1 MGSVA
6 VRGHQRIVGAIYGR
20 SAPVA
25 SGVVA
30 EVFQAPKGTRDILPP
45 ESDRW
50 QALVAVFAEV
60 FGRAGYGLVQNP
72 MFEEIGVFQRLG
84 EGTEV
89 VRKEMYD
96 FFDKGDRHM
105 ALRPEGT
112 ASVVRAF
119 NQHRPTVPWKVWYL
133 TPCFRYE
140 EPQAGRF
147 RQHHQVG
154 AEAIG
159 SADPDLDV
167 EVIALQ
173 HDFYRSL
180 GLSRLSLRLNSMG
193 SPGDRQA
200 YAGQLAAWLGQ
211 RLGELDGADQAN
223 AVDHPLR
230 VLDSKRERTM
240 AAVADAPL
248 ITDSLSEDA
257 AAHFERV
264 QAGLGA
270 LGVAYEIDP
279 RLVRGLDYY
288 THTTWEFAAGALT
301 SAQNAVGGGGRYD
314 GLAESLGGK
323 PAPGVGFGAG
333 IERILLAADAEGAL
347 AEAKPTVDVFV
358 VDVTGGDAGRDLTF
372 ELRRSGI
379 SADRAFDARS
389 MKAQMK
395 VADRSGARLALLV
408 GEDELASGTV
418 TLRDLRSAGGQVALA
433 RADVVDEVAARLSE
447 G

>member
-1 MGSVA
+1 M
-6 VRGHQRIVGAIYGR
+6 
-20 SAPVA
+20 
-25 SGVVA
+25 
-30 EVFQAPKGTRDILPP
+30 FQAPKGTRDILPP
-45 ESDRW
+45 ESGRW

-60 FGRAGYGLVQNP
+60 FGRAAYGLVQNP
-72 MFEEIGVFQRLG
+72 MFEDVGVFQRLG

-96 FFDKGDRHM
+96 FFDKGDRHL

-119 NQHRPTVPWKVWYL
+119 NQHRPTAPWKVWYL

-173 HDFYRSL
+173 HDFYRAL

-200 YAGQLAAWLGQ
+200 YAGQLAAWLGR
-211 RLGELDGADQAN
+211 RLGDLDEADRAN
-223 AVDHPLR
+223 AAAHPLR
-230 VLDSKRERTM
+230 VLDSKRERTV

-248 ITDSLSEDA
+248 ITDALSDES

-264 QAGLGA
+264 RAGLDA
-270 LGVAYEIDP
+270 LGVGYEIDP

-288 THTTWEFAAGALT
+288 THSTWEFASGALT
-301 SAQNAVGGGGRYD
+301 SAQNAAGGGGRYD

-333 IERILLAADAEGAL
+333 IERILLAAEAEGAL
-347 AEAKPTVDVFV
+347 AEAEAAVDVFV
-358 VDVTGGDAGRDLTF
+358 VDVTGGEAGRDLTF
-372 ELRRSGI
+372 ELRRHGI

-395 VADRSGARLALLV
+395 VADRSGARFALLV
-408 GEDELASGTV
+408 GPDELAAGAV
-418 TLRDLRSAGGQVALA
+418 TLRDLRSDAGQIALA
-433 RADVVDEVAARLSE
+433 RTEVAIEAASRLA
-447 G
+447 GA

>member
-1 MGSVA
+1 MGN
-6 VRGHQRIVGAIYGR
+6 RR

-30 EVFQAPKGTRDILPP
+30 EMFQAPRGTRDILPP

-50 QALVAVFAEV
+50 QALVAVFADIV
-60 FGRAGYGLVQNP
+60 GRAGYGLVQSP
-72 MFEEIGVFQRLG
+72 MFEDIRIFQRLG

-89 VRKEMYD
+89 FSKEMYD

-140 EPQAGRF
+140 KPQAGRF

-154 AEAIG
+154 VETIG

-173 HDFYRSL
+173 HDFYRAL
-180 GLSRLSLRLNSMG
+180 GLSQISLRLNSMG
-193 SPGDRQA
+193 SASDRRA
-200 YAGQLAAWLGQ
+200 YAERLAAWLGQ
-211 RLGELDGADQAN
+211 RRGDLDEDDRTN
-223 AVDHPLR
+223 AVDNPLR
-230 VLDSKRERTM
+230 VLDSKRERTK

-248 ITDSLSEDA
+248 IFDYLSDDA
-257 AAHFERV
+257 AAHFQRV
-264 QAGLGA
+264 QAGLDA
-270 LGVAYEIDP
+270 LGIASEIDP
-279 RLVRGLDYY
+279 FLVRGMDYY
-288 THTTWEFAAGALT
+288 THSTWEFTSSALT

-314 GLAESLGGK
+314 GLAEALGGK

-333 IERILLAADAEGAL
+333 IERILLAADAEETLLETAG
-347 AEAKPTVDVFV
+347 TVDVFV

-372 ELRRSGI
+372 ELRRKGI
-379 SADRAFDARS
+379 SADRAFDSRS

-395 VADRSGARLALLV
+395 VADRSGAWLAILV
-408 GEDELASGTV
+408 GEDEMAAGIL
-418 TLRDLRSAGGQVALA
+418 TLRHLRSNDGQTEVP
-433 RADVVDEVAARLSE
+433 RANVMTEVNRILHEYKSAQ
-447 G
+447 

>member
-1 MGSVA
+1 MA
-6 VRGHQRIVGAIYGR
+6 DF
-20 SAPVA
+20 
-25 SGVVA
+25 
-30 EVFQAPKGTRDILPP
+30 FQAPKGTRDILPP

-50 QALVAVFAEV
+50 QALVATFAEV

-72 MFEEIGVFQRLG
+72 MFEDIGVFQRLG

-173 HDFYRSL
+173 HDFYRAL
-180 GLSRLSLRLNSMG
+180 GLDRLKLRLNSMG

-200 YAGQLAAWLGQ
+200 YAEQLAAWLGR
-211 RLGELDGADQAN
+211 RLEELDEADRAN
-223 AVDHPLR
+223 AADHPLR
-230 VLDSKRERTM
+230 VLDSKRERT
-240 AAVADAPL
+240 AAVVADAPL
-248 ITDSLSEDA
+248 ITDRLSDEA
-257 AAHFERV
+257 AAHFDRV
-264 QAGLGA
+264 QAGLDA
-270 LGVAYEIDP
+270 LGIDYGIDP

-288 THTTWEFAAGALT
+288 THSTWEFVAGALT

-314 GLAESLGGK
+314 GLAEALGGK
-323 PAPGVGFGAG
+323 SAPGVGFGAG
-333 IERILLAADAEGAL
+333 IERILLAADAEDAFSD
-347 AEAKPTVDVFV
+347 AAAAVDVFV
-358 VDVTGGDAGRDLTF
+358 VDVTGGGAGRDLTF
-372 ELRRSGI
+372 ELRRNGI

-408 GEDELASGTV
+408 GEDELAAGTV
-418 TLRDLRSAGGQVALA
+418 TMRDLRSSGGQITLA
-433 RADVVDEVAARLSE
+433 RGDVVREVAALLAK

>member
-1 MGSVA
+1 M
-6 VRGHQRIVGAIYGR
+6 
-20 SAPVA
+20 P
-25 SGVVA
+25 
-30 EVFQAPKGTRDILPP
+30 EMFQAPKGTRDIIPP

-50 QALVAVFAEV
+50 QALVALFADV

-72 MFEEIGVFQRLG
+72 MFEDIGVFQRLG

-173 HDFYRSL
+173 HDFYRAL
-180 GLSRLSLRLNSMG
+180 GLSQLSLRLNSMG

-200 YAGQLAAWLGQ
+200 YAGELAAWLGQ
-211 RLGELDGADQAN
+211 RLGDLDEADRTN
-223 AVDHPLR
+223 ATDHPLR

-240 AAVADAPL
+240 AAVADAPF
-248 ITDSLSEDA
+248 IIDCLSDEA
-257 AAHFERV
+257 GTHFERV
-264 QAGLGA
+264 QAGLNA
-270 LGVAYEIDP
+270 LGVEYEIDP
-279 RLVRGLDYY
+279 YLVRGLDYY
-288 THTTWEFAAGALT
+288 THSTWEFVAGALT

-314 GLAESLGGK
+314 GLVESLGGK

-333 IERILLAADAEGAL
+333 IERILLAADAEDAL
-347 AEAKPTVDVFV
+347 AEASGAVDVFV

-372 ELRRSGI
+372 ELRRNGI
-379 SADRAFDARS
+379 SADRSFDARS

-408 GEDELASGTV
+408 GEDEVAAGTV
-418 TLRDLRSAGGQVALA
+418 TLRDLRSEGGQSALR
-433 RADVVDEVAARLSE
+433 RADVVPEVAQRLAK

>member
-1 MGSVA
+1 M
-6 VRGHQRIVGAIYGR
+6 
-20 SAPVA
+20 
-25 SGVVA
+25 
-30 EVFQAPKGTRDILPP
+30 FQAPRGTRDILPP

-50 QALVAVFAEV
+50 QALVAVFADV
-60 FGRAGYGLVQNP
+60 VGRAGYGLVQSP
-72 MFEEIGVFQRLG
+72 MFEDIRVFRRLG

-89 VRKEMYD
+89 FSKEMYE
-96 FFDKGDRHM
+96 FFDKGERHM

-112 ASVVRAF
+112 APIVRAF
-119 NQHRPTVPWKVWYL
+119 NQHQPTVPWKVWYL

-140 EPQAGRF
+140 KPQAGRF

-167 EVIALQ
+167 ELIALQ
-173 HDFYRSL
+173 HDFYRAL
-180 GLSRLSLRLNSMG
+180 GLSQVSLRLNSMG
-193 SPGDRQA
+193 SPSDRQA
-200 YAGQLAAWLGQ
+200 YASQLAAWLGK
-211 RLGELDGADQAN
+211 RVGDLDEDDRNN
-223 AVDHPLR
+223 AADHPLR
-230 VLDSKRERTM
+230 VLDSKRERTK
-240 AAVADAPL
+240 AVVADAPL
-248 ITDSLSEDA
+248 VIDHLSDDA
-257 AAHFERV
+257 VAHFLRV
-264 QAGLGA
+264 QAGLDA
-270 LGVAYEIDP
+270 LGIDYEIDP
-279 RLVRGLDYY
+279 FLVRGMDYY
-288 THTTWEFAAGALT
+288 THSTWEFTSSSLT

-333 IERILLAADAEGAL
+333 IERILLAADAEDAL
-347 AEAKPTVDVFV
+347 PETTATVDVFV

-372 ELRRSGI
+372 ELRRNGI

-408 GEDELASGTV
+408 GEDELAAGIVTV
-418 TLRDLRSAGGQVALA
+418 RDLRSGNDQTPVP
-433 RADVVDEVAARLSE
+433 RAEVANEVAQRLAK

>member
-1 MGSVA
+1 M
-6 VRGHQRIVGAIYGR
+6 
-20 SAPVA
+20 
-25 SGVVA
+25 A
-30 EVFQAPKGTRDILPP
+30 ELFQAPKGTRDILPP

-50 QALVAVFAEV
+50 QTLVAVFAEV
-60 FGRAGYGLVQNP
+60 VGRAAYGLVQSP
-72 MFEEIGVFQRLG
+72 MFEDIGVFQRLG

-96 FFDKGDRHM
+96 FHDKGERHM

-119 NQHRPTVPWKVWYL
+119 NQHRPTVPWKVWYI

-173 HDFYRSL
+173 HDFYRAL

-200 YAGQLAAWLGQ
+200 YGERLAAWLGQ
-211 RLGELDGADQAN
+211 RLGDMDEADRAN
-223 AVDHPLR
+223 TADHPLR

-240 AAVADAPL
+240 AVVADAPR
-248 ITDSLSEDA
+248 ITDHLSDDA

-264 QAGLGA
+264 QAGLDA

-279 RLVRGLDYY
+279 CLVRGLDYY
-288 THTTWEFAAGALT
+288 THSTWEFAAGSLT

-333 IERILLAADAEGAL
+333 IERILLAADAEEAFTETAGA
-347 AEAKPTVDVFV
+347 VDVFV
-358 VDVTGGDAGRDLTF
+358 VDVSGGDAGRDLTF
-372 ELRRSGI
+372 ELRRNGI

-408 GEDELASGTV
+408 GEDELASGVV
-418 TLRDLRSAGGQVALA
+418 TMRDLRSGGDQTALP
-433 RADVVDEVAARLSE
+433 RADVAAEVAAKLAENESAQ
-447 G
+447 

>member
-1 MGSVA
+1 MGN
-6 VRGHQRIVGAIYGR
+6 RR

-30 EVFQAPKGTRDILPP
+30 ETFRAPKGTRDILPP

-50 QALVAVFAEV
+50 QTLVAVFAEV

-72 MFEEIGVFQRLG
+72 MFEDIGVFHRLG

-173 HDFYRSL
+173 HDFYRAL
-180 GLSRLSLRLNSMG
+180 GLGQLSLRLNSMG
-193 SPGDRQA
+193 SPGDRVA
-200 YAGQLAAWLGQ
+200 YAERLAAWLGQ
-211 RLGELDGADQAN
+211 RVEELDEADRAN
-223 AVDHPLR
+223 AIEHPLR

-240 AAVADAPL
+240 AVAADAPL
-248 ITDSLSEDA
+248 ITDQLSDEA
-257 AAHFERV
+257 AANFHRV
-264 QAGLGA
+264 QTGLDA
-270 LGVAYEIDP
+270 LGVDYEIDP
-279 RLVRGLDYY
+279 CLVRGLDYY
-288 THTTWEFAAGALT
+288 THTTWEFMAGALT

-333 IERILLAADAEGAL
+333 IERILLAADAEDAL
-347 AEAKPTVDVFV
+347 SDAAAAVDVFV

-372 ELRRSGI
+372 ELRRNGI

-408 GEDELASGTV
+408 GEDELAAETV
-418 TLRDLRSAGGQVALA
+418 TVRDLRLGGGQIALA
-433 RADVVDEVAARLSE
+433 RGNVADELAALLAK

>member
-1 MGSVA
+1 M
-6 VRGHQRIVGAIYGR
+6 
-20 SAPVA
+20 
-25 SGVVA
+25 A
-30 EVFQAPKGTRDILPP
+30 ELFQAPKGTRDIMPP
-45 ESDRW
+45 ESYRW
-50 QALVAVFAEV
+50 QALVAVFV
-60 FGRAGYGLVQNP
+60 DVVGRAGYGLIQSP
-72 MFEEIGVFQRLG
+72 LFEEIGVFQRLG
-84 EGTEV
+84 EGTDV

-96 FFDKGDRHM
+96 FHDKGDRHM

-119 NQHRPTVPWKVWYL
+119 NQYRPTTPWKVWYL

-159 SADPDLDV
+159 SPDPDLDV

-173 HDFYRSL
+173 HDFYRAL
-180 GLSRLSLRLNSMG
+180 GLNHLSLRLNSMG
-193 SPGDRQA
+193 SPEDRQA
-200 YAGQLAAWLGQ
+200 YAEKLAGWLGE
-211 RLGELDGADQAN
+211 RLGDLDEADRDN
-223 AVDHPLR
+223 VSRHPLR

-240 AAVADAPL
+240 AVTAEAPV
-248 ITDSLSEDA
+248 IVENLSAEA
-257 AAHFERV
+257 AAHFDRV
-264 QAGLGA
+264 RAGLDA
-270 LGVAYEIDP
+270 LGVSYEIDP

-288 THTTWEFAAGALT
+288 THSTWEFASEALT

-333 IERILLAADAEGAL
+333 IERILLAAEAESVGDGP
-347 AEAKPTVDVFV
+347 EAVVDVFV
-358 VDVTGGDAGRDLTF
+358 VDVTGGEVGRDLTF
-372 ELRRSGI
+372 ELRRAGI

-395 VADRSGARLALLV
+395 VADRSGARLALLI
-408 GEDELASGTV
+408 GPDELAAGTV
-418 TLRDLRSAGGQVALA
+418 TLRPLRTAGNQATLPRVALVPEITKHLE
-433 RADVVDEVAARLSE
+433 ADTQQQ
-447 G
+447 

>member
-1 MGSVA
+1 M
-6 VRGHQRIVGAIYGR
+6 
-20 SAPVA
+20 
-25 SGVVA
+25 A
-30 EVFQAPKGTRDILPP
+30 ESFQAPKGTRDILPP

-50 QALVAVFAEV
+50 QRLVAVFAGV
-60 FGRAGYGLVQNP
+60 MGRAAYGLVQSP
-72 MFEEIGVFQRLG
+72 MFEDIGVFQRLG

-96 FFDKGDRHM
+96 FYDKGDRRL

-159 SADPDLDV
+159 SADPDLDI

-173 HDFYRSL
+173 HDFYRAL
-180 GLSRLSLRLNSMG
+180 GLSHLSLRLNSMG

-200 YAGQLAAWLGQ
+200 YAERLATWLGH
-211 RLGELDGADQAN
+211 RLGDLDEADRAN
-223 AVDHPLR
+223 AADHPLR
-230 VLDSKRERTM
+230 VLDSKRERTV
-240 AAVADAPL
+240 AVVADAPR
-248 ITDSLSEDA
+248 IIDHLSDEA
-257 AAHFERV
+257 AAHFARV
-264 QAGLGA
+264 QAGLDA
-270 LGVAYEIDP
+270 LGVAYEIDC

-288 THTTWEFAAGALT
+288 THSTWEFAAGALT

-333 IERILLAADAEGAL
+333 IERILLAADAEEAL
-347 AEAKPTVDVFV
+347 LDTAASVDVFV
-358 VDVTGGDAGRDLTF
+358 VDVAGGDAGRDLTF
-372 ELRRSGI
+372 ELRRNGI

-408 GEDELASGTV
+408 GEEELAAGTV
-418 TLRDLRSAGGQVALA
+418 TVRDLRSGGGQTALA
-433 RADVVDEVAARLSE
+433 RGDVVHEVASLLGSRST
-447 G
+447 GRPIK

>member
-1 MGSVA
+1 M
-6 VRGHQRIVGAIYGR
+6 
-20 SAPVA
+20 
-25 SGVVA
+25 
-30 EVFQAPKGTRDILPP
+30 PP

-50 QALVAVFAEV
+50 QALVALFADV
-60 FGRAGYGLVQNP
+60 FGRAGYGLVQSP
-72 MFEEIGVFQRLG
+72 MFEDIGVFQRLG

-96 FFDKGDRHM
+96 FFDKGDRHL

-159 SADPDLDV
+159 SPDPDLDV

-173 HDFYRSL
+173 HDFYQAL
-180 GLSRLSLRLNSMG
+180 GLSKLSLRLNSMG

-200 YAGQLAAWLGQ
+200 YAERLVGWLGQ
-211 RLGELDGADQAN
+211 QVRELDEADRAN
-223 AVDHPLR
+223 ATDHPLR
-230 VLDSKRERTM
+230 VLDSKRERTVT
-240 AAVADAPL
+240 AIADAPL
-248 ITDSLSEDA
+248 ITDHLSDEA
-257 AAHFERV
+257 AVHFERV
-264 QAGLGA
+264 QAGLNA
-270 LGVAYEIDP
+270 LGVDYEIDP

-288 THTTWEFAAGALT
+288 THSTWEFAAGALT

-323 PAPGVGFGAG
+323 ATPGVGFGAG

-347 AEAKPTVDVFV
+347 ADTSGAVDVFV

-372 ELRRSGI
+372 ELRRNGI

-408 GEDELASGTV
+408 GDDELASGTV
-418 TLRDLRSAGGQVALA
+418 TLRDLRSGGGQASVCRSEVVAKLA
-433 RADVVDEVAARLSE
+433 AKLAE
-447 G
+447 GGKL

>member
-1 MGSVA
+1 M
-6 VRGHQRIVGAIYGR
+6 
-20 SAPVA
+20 
-25 SGVVA
+25 
-30 EVFQAPKGTRDILPP
+30 FQAPKGTRDILPP
-45 ESDRW
+45 ESGRW

-60 FGRAGYGLVQNP
+60 FGRAAYGLVQNP
-72 MFEEIGVFQRLG
+72 MFEDVGVFQRLG

-96 FFDKGDRHM
+96 FFDKGDRHL

-119 NQHRPTVPWKVWYL
+119 NQHRPTAPWKVWYL

-173 HDFYRSL
+173 HDFYRAL

-200 YAGQLAAWLGQ
+200 YAGQLAAWLGR
-211 RLGELDGADQAN
+211 RLGDLDEADRAN
-223 AVDHPLR
+223 AAAHPLR
-230 VLDSKRERTM
+230 VLDSKRERTV

-248 ITDSLSEDA
+248 ITDALSDES

-264 QAGLGA
+264 RAGLDA
-270 LGVAYEIDP
+270 LGVGYEIDP

-288 THTTWEFAAGALT
+288 THSTWEFASGALT

-333 IERILLAADAEGAL
+333 IERILLAAEAEGAL
-347 AEAKPTVDVFV
+347 AEAEAAVDVFV
-358 VDVTGGDAGRDLTF
+358 VDVTGGEAGRDLTF
-372 ELRRSGI
+372 ELRRHGI

-395 VADRSGARLALLV
+395 VADRSGARFALLV
-408 GEDELASGTV
+408 GPNELAAGAV
-418 TLRDLRSAGGQVALA
+418 TLRDLRSDAGQIALA
-433 RADVVDEVAARLSE
+433 RTEVAVEAASRLA
-447 G
+447 GA

>member
-1 MGSVA
+1 M
-6 VRGHQRIVGAIYGR
+6 
-20 SAPVA
+20 
-25 SGVVA
+25 A
-30 EVFQAPKGTRDILPP
+30 ELFQAPKGTRDILPP
-45 ESDRW
+45 ESGWW
-50 QALVAVFAEV
+50 QALVALFADV
-60 FGRAGYGLVQNP
+60 VGRAGYGLVQSP
-72 MFEEIGVFQRLG
+72 MFEDIGVFQRLG

-96 FFDKGDRHM
+96 FHDKGDRHL

-173 HDFYRSL
+173 HDFYRAL
-180 GLSRLSLRLNSMG
+180 GLSSLTLRLNSMG

-200 YAGQLAAWLGQ
+200 YAERLAGWLGQ
-211 RLGELDGADQAN
+211 RLGELDEADRAN
-223 AVDHPLR
+223 AADHPLR
-230 VLDSKRERTM
+230 VLDSKRERTV
-240 AAVADAPL
+240 AVIAEAPQ
-248 ITDSLSEDA
+248 ITECLSDEA
-257 AAHFERV
+257 VAHFERV
-264 QAGLGA
+264 QAGLDA
-270 LGVAYEIDP
+270 LGVAYEIDT

-288 THTTWEFAAGALT
+288 THSTWEFAAGALT

-333 IERILLAADAEGAL
+333 IERILLAAEAEEAL
-347 AEAKPTVDVFV
+347 GEGTGTVDVFV

-372 ELRRSGI
+372 ELRRAGI

-395 VADRSGARLALLV
+395 VADRSGAQLALLV
-408 GEDELASGTV
+408 GDDELAAGTV
-418 TLRDLRSAGGQVALA
+418 TVRDLRSGGGQTALA
-433 RADVVDEVAARLSE
+433 RADVVAEVGEKLAK

>member
-1 MGSVA
+1 M
-6 VRGHQRIVGAIYGR
+6 
-20 SAPVA
+20 
-25 SGVVA
+25 
-30 EVFQAPKGTRDILPP
+30 FQAPKGTRDILPP
-45 ESDRW
+45 ESGRW
-50 QALVAVFAEV
+50 QALVALFAEV
-60 FGRAGYGLVQNP
+60 VGRAGYGLVQSP
-72 MFEEIGVFQRLG
+72 MFEDIGVFQRLG

-96 FFDKGDRHM
+96 FHDKGDRHL

-159 SADPDLDV
+159 SPDPDLDV

-173 HDFYRSL
+173 HDFYRAL
-180 GLSRLSLRLNSMG
+180 GLDSLTLRLNSMG

-200 YAGQLAAWLGQ
+200 YAERLAVWLGQ
-211 RLGELDGADQAN
+211 RLDDLDEADRAN
-223 AVDHPLR
+223 AADHPLR

-240 AAVADAPL
+240 AVVADAPL
-248 ITDSLSEDA
+248 ITDGLSDDA

-264 QAGLGA
+264 QAGLNA

-288 THTTWEFAAGALT
+288 THSTWEFAAGALT

-323 PAPGVGFGAG
+323 PTPGVGFGAG
-333 IERILLAADAEGAL
+333 IERILLAADAEDALTEASGA
-347 AEAKPTVDVFV
+347 VDVFV

-372 ELRRSGI
+372 ELRRAGI
-379 SADRAFDARS
+379 AADRAFDARS

-395 VADRSGARLALLV
+395 VADRSGAQLALLV
-408 GEDELASGTV
+408 GDDELESGTV
-418 TLRDLRSAGGQVALA
+418 TLRDLRSGAGQTALPRSEVVAEVVEKLA
-433 RADVVDEVAARLSE
+433 KVDKPE
-447 G
+447 

>member
-1 MGSVA
+1 M
-6 VRGHQRIVGAIYGR
+6 
-20 SAPVA
+20 
-25 SGVVA
+25 A
-30 EVFQAPKGTRDILPP
+30 ELFQAPKGTRDILPP

-50 QALVAVFAEV
+50 QTLVTVFAEV
-60 FGRAGYGLVQNP
+60 VGRAGYGLVQSP
-72 MFEEIGVFQRLG
+72 MFEDIGVFLRLG

-96 FFDKGDRHM
+96 FYDKGDRHM

-112 ASVVRAF
+112 APVVRAF
-119 NQHRPTVPWKVWYL
+119 NQHRPTVPWKAWYL

-173 HDFYRSL
+173 HDFYRAL

-200 YAGQLAAWLGQ
+200 YAERLAAWLGQ
-211 RLGELDGADQAN
+211 RLGDLDEADRAN
-223 AVDHPLR
+223 TADHPLR

-240 AAVADAPL
+240 AVVADAPR
-248 ITDSLSEDA
+248 ITDHLSDDA
-257 AAHFERV
+257 VAHFERV
-264 QAGLGA
+264 QAGLDA

-279 RLVRGLDYY
+279 GLVRGLDYY
-288 THTTWEFAAGALT
+288 THSTWEFAAGALT

-314 GLAESLGGK
+314 GLAEALGGK

-333 IERILLAADAEGAL
+333 IERILLAADAEEAFLETAGA
-347 AEAKPTVDVFV
+347 VDVFV
-358 VDVTGGDAGRDLTF
+358 VDVSGGDAGRDLTF
-372 ELRRSGI
+372 ELRRNGI

-408 GEDELASGTV
+408 GEDELASGVV
-418 TLRDLRSAGGQVALA
+418 TMRNLRSGGDQTALP
-433 RADVVDEVAARLSE
+433 RADVVVEVAAKLAENESAQ
-447 G
+447 

>member
-1 MGSVA
+1 M
-6 VRGHQRIVGAIYGR
+6 
-20 SAPVA
+20 
-25 SGVVA
+25 A

>member
-1 MGSVA
+1 MRPLRGGLRLA
-6 VRGHQRIVGAIYGR
+6 VYRQGNGR
-20 SAPVA
+20 RVPVA

-30 EVFQAPKGTRDILPP
+30 ELFQAPKGTRDVLPP

-50 QALVAVFAEV
+50 QRLVAVFAGV
-60 FGRAGYGLVQNP
+60 MGRAAYGLVQSP
-72 MFEEIGVFQRLG
+72 MFEDIGVFQRLG

-96 FFDKGDRHM
+96 FYDKGDRRL

-159 SADPDLDV
+159 SADPDLDI

-173 HDFYRSL
+173 HDFYRAL
-180 GLSRLSLRLNSMG
+180 GLSHLSLRLNSMG

-200 YAGQLAAWLGQ
+200 YAERLATWLGQ
-211 RLGELDGADQAN
+211 RLGDLDEADRAN
-223 AVDHPLR
+223 VADHPLR
-230 VLDSKRERTM
+230 VLDSKRERTV
-240 AAVADAPL
+240 AVVADAPR
-248 ITDSLSEDA
+248 ITDHLSDEA
-257 AAHFERV
+257 AAHFARV
-264 QAGLGA
+264 QAGLDA
-270 LGVAYEIDP
+270 LGVAYEIDS

-288 THTTWEFAAGALT
+288 THSTWEFAAGALT

-333 IERILLAADAEGAL
+333 IERILLAADAEEAL
-347 AEAKPTVDVFV
+347 LDTAASVDVFV
-358 VDVTGGDAGRDLTF
+358 VDVTGGGAGRDLTF
-372 ELRRSGI
+372 ELRRNGI

-408 GEDELASGTV
+408 GEEELAAGTV
-418 TLRDLRSAGGQVALA
+418 TLRDLRSGGSQTALA
-433 RADVVDEVAARLSE
+433 RGDVVHEVAARLAR
-447 G
+447 

>member
-1 MGSVA
+1 M
-6 VRGHQRIVGAIYGR
+6 
-20 SAPVA
+20 
-25 SGVVA
+25 A
-30 EVFQAPKGTRDILPP
+30 ELFQAPKGTRDILPP

-50 QALVAVFAEV
+50 QTLVAVFAEV
-60 FGRAGYGLVQNP
+60 FGRAAYGLVQSP
-72 MFEEIGVFQRLG
+72 MFEDIAVFQRLG

-89 VRKEMYD
+89 VRKEMYE
-96 FFDKGDRHM
+96 FYDKGDRHM

-173 HDFYRSL
+173 HDFYRAL
-180 GLSRLSLRLNSMG
+180 GLSRLSLSLNSMG

-200 YAGQLAAWLGQ
+200 YGERLAAWLGQ
-211 RLGELDGADQAN
+211 RLGELDEADRAN
-223 AVDHPLR
+223 AADHPLR

-240 AAVADAPL
+240 AVAADAPL
-248 ITDSLSEDA
+248 ITDHLSDDA

-264 QAGLGA
+264 KAGLDA
-270 LGVAYEIDP
+270 LGVLYEIDP

-288 THTTWEFAAGALT
+288 THSTWEFAAGALT

-333 IERILLAADAEGAL
+333 IERILLAADAEEALSEAAGA
-347 AEAKPTVDVFV
+347 VDIFV
-358 VDVTGGDAGRDLTF
+358 VDVSGGDAGRDLTF
-372 ELRRSGI
+372 ELRRSGV

-408 GEDELASGTV
+408 GEDELAAGVV
-418 TLRDLRSAGGQVALA
+418 TMRDLRSGGGQTALP
-433 RADVVDEVAARLSE
+433 RADVVAEVAAKLAENESAQ
-447 G
+447 

>member
-1 MGSVA
+1 M
-6 VRGHQRIVGAIYGR
+6 
-20 SAPVA
+20 
-25 SGVVA
+25 
-30 EVFQAPKGTRDILPP
+30 FQAPKGTRDILPP
-45 ESDRW
+45 ESGRW

-60 FGRAGYGLVQNP
+60 FGRAAYGLVQNP
-72 MFEEIGVFQRLG
+72 MFEDVGVFQRLG

-96 FFDKGDRHM
+96 FFDKGDRHL

-119 NQHRPTVPWKVWYL
+119 NQHRPTAPWKVWYL

-173 HDFYRSL
+173 HDFYRAL

-200 YAGQLAAWLGQ
+200 YAGQLAAWLGR
-211 RLGELDGADQAN
+211 RLGDLDEADRAN
-223 AVDHPLR
+223 AAAHPLR
-230 VLDSKRERTM
+230 VLDSKRERTV

-248 ITDSLSEDA
+248 ITDALSDES

-264 QAGLGA
+264 RAGLDA
-270 LGVAYEIDP
+270 LGVGYEIDP

-288 THTTWEFAAGALT
+288 THSTWEFASGALT

-333 IERILLAADAEGAL
+333 IERILLAAEAEGAL
-347 AEAKPTVDVFV
+347 AEAEAAVDVFV
-358 VDVTGGDAGRDLTF
+358 VDVTGGEAGRDLTF
-372 ELRRSGI
+372 ELRRHGI

-395 VADRSGARLALLV
+395 VADRSGARFALLV
-408 GEDELASGTV
+408 GPDELAAGAV
-418 TLRDLRSAGGQVALA
+418 TLRDLRSDAGQIALA
-433 RADVVDEVAARLSE
+433 RTEVAIEAASRLA
-447 G
+447 GA

>member
-1 MGSVA
+1 M
-6 VRGHQRIVGAIYGR
+6 
-20 SAPVA
+20 P
-25 SGVVA
+25 

-50 QALVAVFAEV
+50 QALVAVFADV

-72 MFEEIGVFQRLG
+72 MFEDIGVFQRLG

-96 FFDKGDRHM
+96 FFDKGDRHL

-173 HDFYRSL
+173 HDFYRAL

-200 YAGQLAAWLGQ
+200 YAGQLAAWLGE
-211 RLGELDGADQAN
+211 RLGELDEADRAN
-223 AVDHPLR
+223 AADHPLR

-240 AAVADAPL
+240 AVVADAPR
-248 ITDSLSEDA
+248 ITDGLSADA

-264 QAGLGA
+264 QAGLDA

-288 THTTWEFAAGALT
+288 THSTWEFAAGSLT

-314 GLAESLGGK
+314 GLAEALGGK
-323 PAPGVGFGAG
+323 ATPGVGFGAG
-333 IERILLAADAEGAL
+333 IERILLAADAEDALTETAGA
-347 AEAKPTVDVFV
+347 VDVFV

-372 ELRRSGI
+372 ELRRNGI

-395 VADRSGARLALLV
+395 VADRSGARLALLM
-408 GEDELASGTV
+408 GDDELAADIVTV
-418 TLRDLRSAGGQVALA
+418 RDLRSGEGQTSVSRSEVVAELT
-433 RADVVDEVAARLSE
+433 ARLAENESAQ
-447 G
+447 

>member
-1 MGSVA
+1 M
-6 VRGHQRIVGAIYGR
+6 
-20 SAPVA
+20 
-25 SGVVA
+25 
-30 EVFQAPKGTRDILPP
+30 FQAPKGTRDILPP
-45 ESDRW
+45 ESHRW
-50 QALVAVFAEV
+50 QALVAVFADV
-60 FGRAGYGLVQNP
+60 IGRAGYGLVQSP
-72 MFEEIGVFQRLG
+72 MFEDIGVFQRLG

-96 FFDKGDRHM
+96 FHDKGDRHL

-173 HDFYRSL
+173 HDFYRVL

-200 YAGQLAAWLGQ
+200 YAGLLAEWLARRSGD
-211 RLGELDGADQAN
+211 LDEADRAN
-223 AVDHPLR
+223 AAGHPLR
-230 VLDSKRERTM
+230 VLDSKRERTV
-240 AAVADAPL
+240 AVVADAPR
-248 ITDSLSEDA
+248 ITDCLSDEA
-257 AAHFERV
+257 ATRLDRV
-264 QAGLGA
+264 RSGLDA
-270 LGVAYEIDP
+270 LGIGYEIDP
-279 RLVRGLDYY
+279 GLVRGLDYY
-288 THTTWEFAAGALT
+288 THSTWEFAAGDLT

-314 GLAESLGGK
+314 GLAESLGGR

-333 IERILLAADAEGAL
+333 IERILLAADAEDAL
-347 AEAKPTVDVFV
+347 SQPSAAVDVFV
-358 VDVTGGDAGRDLTF
+358 VDVTGGDSGRDLTF
-372 ELRRSGI
+372 ELRRNGI
-379 SADRAFDARS
+379 SSDRAFDSRS

-408 GEDELASGTV
+408 GPDELASGTA
-418 TLRDLRSAGGQVALA
+418 TLRDLRSGGGQIALA
-433 RADVVDEVAARLSE
+433 RTDVVAEVAARLA
-447 G
+447 GG

>member
-1 MGSVA
+1 M
-6 VRGHQRIVGAIYGR
+6 
-20 SAPVA
+20 
-25 SGVVA
+25 
-30 EVFQAPKGTRDILPP
+30 FQAPKGTRDIVPP
-45 ESDRW
+45 ESHRW
-50 QALVAVFAEV
+50 QRLVAVFAEV
-60 FGRAGYGLVQNP
+60 VGRAGYGLVQSP
-72 MFEEIGVFQRLG
+72 MFEDIGVFQRLG

-96 FFDKGDRHM
+96 FFDKGDRHL

-112 ASVVRAF
+112 ASVVRAY

-154 AEAIG
+154 VEAIG

-173 HDFYRSL
+173 HDFYRAL

-193 SPGDRQA
+193 GPGDRQA
-200 YAGQLAAWLGQ
+200 YAERLGGWLGR
-211 RLGELDGADQAN
+211 RLGDLDEADRAN
-223 AVDHPLR
+223 ADAYPLR
-230 VLDSKRERTM
+230 VLDSKRERTV
-240 AAVADAPL
+240 AVVADAPL
-248 ITDSLSEDA
+248 ITDHLSDDA
-257 AAHFERV
+257 AAHFARV
-264 QAGLGA
+264 QAGLAA
-270 LGVAYEIDP
+270 LGIACEIAP

-288 THTTWEFAAGALT
+288 THSTWEFAAGALA

-347 AEAKPTVDVFV
+347 GGASGSVAVFV

-372 ELRRSGI
+372 ELRRNGI

-395 VADRSGARLALLV
+395 VADRSGAQLALLV
-408 GEDELASGTV
+408 GEEELATGIV
-418 TLRDLRSAGGQVALA
+418 TARHLRSGGGQTALA
-433 RADVVDEVAARLSE
+433 RDDVVREVAALLADR
-447 G
+447 

>member
-1 MGSVA
+1 MA
-6 VRGHQRIVGAIYGR
+6 DF
-20 SAPVA
+20 
-25 SGVVA
+25 
-30 EVFQAPKGTRDILPP
+30 FQAPKGTRDILPP

-50 QALVAVFAEV
+50 QALVATFAEV

-72 MFEEIGVFQRLG
+72 MFEDIGVFQRLG

-173 HDFYRSL
+173 HDFYRAL
-180 GLSRLSLRLNSMG
+180 GLDRLKLRLNSMG

-200 YAGQLAAWLGQ
+200 YAEQLAAWLGR
-211 RLGELDGADQAN
+211 RLGELDEADRAN
-223 AVDHPLR
+223 AADHPLR
-230 VLDSKRERTM
+230 VLDSKRERT
-240 AAVADAPL
+240 AAVVADAPL
-248 ITDSLSEDA
+248 ITDHLSDEA
-257 AAHFERV
+257 AAHFDRV
-264 QAGLGA
+264 QAGLDA
-270 LGVAYEIDP
+270 LGIDYGIDP

-288 THTTWEFAAGALT
+288 THSTWEFVAGALT

-314 GLAESLGGK
+314 GLAEALGGK
-323 PAPGVGFGAG
+323 SAPGVGFGAG
-333 IERILLAADAEGAL
+333 IERILLAADAEDAFSD
-347 AEAKPTVDVFV
+347 AAAAVDVFV
-358 VDVTGGDAGRDLTF
+358 VDVTGGGAGRDLTF
-372 ELRRSGI
+372 ELRRNGI

-408 GEDELASGTV
+408 GEDELAAGTV
-418 TLRDLRSAGGQVALA
+418 TMRDLRSSGGQITLA
-433 RADVVDEVAARLSE
+433 RGDVVREVAALLAK

>member
-1 MGSVA
+1 MARGGGLGMG
-6 VRGHQRIVGAIYGR
+6 QCR

-30 EVFQAPKGTRDILPP
+30 ELFQAPKGTRDILPP
-45 ESDRW
+45 ESGRW
-50 QALVAVFAEV
+50 QALVALFADLV
-60 FGRAGYGLVQNP
+60 GRAGYGLLQSP
-72 MFEEIGVFQRLG
+72 MFEDIGVFQRLG

-96 FFDKGDRHM
+96 FHDKGDRDL

-119 NQHRPTVPWKVWYL
+119 NQHRPTLPWKVWYL

-159 SADPDLDV
+159 SPDPDLDV

-173 HDFYRSL
+173 HDFYRVL
-180 GLSRLSLRLNSMG
+180 GLSSLTLRLNSMG

-200 YAGQLAAWLGQ
+200 YAERLAGWLGQ
-211 RLGELDGADQAN
+211 RLGDLDEADRAN
-223 AVDHPLR
+223 AADHPLR
-230 VLDSKRERTM
+230 VLDSKRERTV
-240 AAVADAPL
+240 AVIAEAPQ
-248 ITDSLSEDA
+248 ITDCLSEEA
-257 AAHFERV
+257 VAHFERV
-264 QAGLGA
+264 QVGLDA
-270 LGVAYEIDP
+270 LGVAYEIDT

-288 THTTWEFAAGALT
+288 THSTWEFAAGALT

-333 IERILLAADAEGAL
+333 IERILLAADAEEAL
-347 AEAKPTVDVFV
+347 VETTGTVDVFV
-358 VDVTGGDAGRDLTF
+358 VDVTGGDVGRDLTF
-372 ELRRSGI
+372 ELRRAGI

-395 VADRSGARLALLV
+395 VADRSGAQLALLV
-408 GEDELASGTV
+408 GDDELESDTV
-418 TLRDLRSAGGQVALA
+418 TLRDLRSGGGQTALA
-433 RADVVDEVAARLSE
+433 RADVVAEVGEKLAK

>member
-1 MGSVA
+1 MGN
-6 VRGHQRIVGAIYGR
+6 GH

-30 EVFQAPKGTRDILPP
+30 ELFQAPKGTRDILPP
-45 ESDRW
+45 ESGRW
-50 QALVAVFAEV
+50 QALVAVFADV
-60 FGRAGYGLVQNP
+60 VGRAGYGLVQSP
-72 MFEEIGVFQRLG
+72 MFEDIGVFQRLG

-96 FFDKGDRHM
+96 FHDKGDRHL

-154 AEAIG
+154 AEALG

-173 HDFYRSL
+173 HDFYRAL
-180 GLSRLSLRLNSMG
+180 GLSSLTLRLNSMG

-200 YAGQLAAWLGQ
+200 YAERLAGWLGQ
-211 RLGELDGADQAN
+211 RLGDLDEADRAN
-223 AVDHPLR
+223 AADHPLR
-230 VLDSKRERTM
+230 VLDSKRERTV
-240 AAVADAPL
+240 AVIAEAPQ
-248 ITDSLSEDA
+248 ITECLSEEA
-257 AAHFERV
+257 VAHFERV
-264 QAGLGA
+264 QAGLDA
-270 LGVAYEIDP
+270 LGVAYEIDT

-288 THTTWEFAAGALT
+288 THSTWEFAAGALT

-333 IERILLAADAEGAL
+333 IERILLAADAEDAL
-347 AEAKPTVDVFV
+347 VETTGTVDVFV

-372 ELRRSGI
+372 DLRRAGI

-395 VADRSGARLALLV
+395 VADRSGAQLALLV
-408 GEDELASGTV
+408 GEDELAAGTV
-418 TLRDLRSAGGQVALA
+418 TVRDLRSGGGQTALA
-433 RADVVDEVAARLSE
+433 RADVVAEVGEKLAK

>member
-1 MGSVA
+1 MGN
-6 VRGHQRIVGAIYGR
+6 RR

-30 EVFQAPKGTRDILPP
+30 EMFQAPKGTRDILPP

-50 QALVAVFAEV
+50 QTLVAVFAEV

-72 MFEEIGVFQRLG
+72 MFEDIGVFQRLG

-173 HDFYRSL
+173 HDFYRAL
-180 GLSRLSLRLNSMG
+180 GLGQLSLRLNSMG
-193 SPGDRQA
+193 SPGDRVA
-200 YAGQLAAWLGQ
+200 YAERLAAWLGQ
-211 RLGELDGADQAN
+211 RVGELDEADRAN
-223 AVDHPLR
+223 AIEHPLR

-240 AAVADAPL
+240 AVAADAPL
-248 ITDSLSEDA
+248 ITDQLSNEA
-257 AAHFERV
+257 AAHFHRL
-264 QAGLGA
+264 QTGLDA
-270 LGVAYEIDP
+270 LGVDYEIDP
-279 RLVRGLDYY
+279 CLVRGLDYY
-288 THTTWEFAAGALT
+288 THTTWEFMAGALT

-333 IERILLAADAEGAL
+333 IERILLAADAEDAL
-347 AEAKPTVDVFV
+347 SDAAAAVDVFV

-372 ELRRSGI
+372 ELRRNGI
-379 SADRAFDARS
+379 AADRAFDARS

-408 GEDELASGTV
+408 GEDELAAETV
-418 TLRDLRSAGGQVALA
+418 TVRDLRLGGGQIALA
-433 RADVVDEVAARLSE
+433 RGNVADELAALLAK

>member
-1 MGSVA
+1 M
-6 VRGHQRIVGAIYGR
+6 
-20 SAPVA
+20 
-25 SGVVA
+25 
-30 EVFQAPKGTRDILPP
+30 FQAPKGTRDILPP
-45 ESDRW
+45 ESGRW
-50 QALVAVFAEV
+50 QELVAVFAEV
-60 FGRAGYGLVQNP
+60 FGRAAYGLVQNP
-72 MFEEIGVFQRLG
+72 MFEDIGVFQRLG

-96 FFDKGDRHM
+96 FFDKGDRHL

-173 HDFYRSL
+173 HDFYRAL
-180 GLSRLSLRLNSMG
+180 GLSQLSLRLNSMG

-200 YAGQLAAWLGQ
+200 YASRLAAWLG
-211 RLGELDGADQAN
+211 RRRGELDEADRVN
-223 AVDHPLR
+223 AADHPLR

-248 ITDSLSEDA
+248 IVDCLSNEA

-264 QAGLGA
+264 QAGLDA
-270 LGVAYEIDP
+270 LGVGYEIDP

-288 THTTWEFAAGALT
+288 THSTWEFAAGALT

-333 IERILLAADAEGAL
+333 IERILLAAEAEDAL
-347 AEAKPTVDVFV
+347 AEAGTAVDVFV
-358 VDVTGGDAGRDLTF
+358 VDVTGGEAGRDISF
-372 ELRRSGI
+372 ELRRRGI

-408 GEDELASGTV
+408 GPDEMAAGTV
-418 TLRDLRSAGGQVALA
+418 TLRHLRSGGGQTPLA
-433 RADVVDEVAARLSE
+433 RADVADEVAAQLAQ

>member
-1 MGSVA
+1 M
-6 VRGHQRIVGAIYGR
+6 
-20 SAPVA
+20 
-25 SGVVA
+25 A
-30 EVFQAPKGTRDILPP
+30 ESFQAPKGTRDILPP

-50 QALVAVFAEV
+50 QALVAMFADV
-60 FGRAGYGLVQNP
+60 FGRAGYGLVQSP
-72 MFEEIGVFQRLG
+72 MFEDIGVFQRLG

-96 FFDKGDRHM
+96 FFDKGDRHL

-112 ASVVRAF
+112 APVVRAF

-173 HDFYRSL
+173 HDFYQAL
-180 GLSRLSLRLNSMG
+180 GLSSLSLRLNSMG

-200 YAGQLAAWLGQ
+200 YAGQLSAWLVQ
-211 RLGELDGADQAN
+211 RLGDLDEADRAN
-223 AVDHPLR
+223 AADHPLR

-248 ITDSLSEDA
+248 ITDHLSDEA
-257 AAHFERV
+257 TVHFERV
-264 QAGLGA
+264 QVGLDA
-270 LGVAYEIDP
+270 LGVDYEIDP

-288 THTTWEFAAGALT
+288 THSTWEFAAGALT

-323 PAPGVGFGAG
+323 ATPGVGFGAG

-347 AEAKPTVDVFV
+347 TDTSGEVDVFV
-358 VDVTGGDAGRDLTF
+358 VDVTGGEAGRDLTF
-372 ELRRSGI
+372 ELRRNGI
-379 SADRAFDARS
+379 SADRSFDARS

-408 GEDELASGTV
+408 GEDEVAAGTV
-418 TLRDLRSAGGQVALA
+418 TLRDLRSGGGQFALR
-433 RADVVDEVAARLSE
+433 RADVVPEVAQRLAK

>member
-1 MGSVA
+1 MGNR
-6 VRGHQRIVGAIYGR
+6 RG
-20 SAPVA
+20 APVA
-25 SGVVA
+25 SWVVA
-30 EVFQAPKGTRDILPP
+30 EMFQAPKGTRDILPP
-45 ESDRW
+45 ESARW
-50 QALVAVFAEV
+50 QALAAAFAEV

-72 MFEEIGVFQRLG
+72 MFEDIGVFQRLG

-96 FFDKGDRHM
+96 FFDKGERHM

-173 HDFYRSL
+173 HDFYRAI
-180 GLSRLSLRLNSMG
+180 GLSHLSLRLNSMG

-200 YAGQLAAWLGQ
+200 YAEQLAVWLDR
-211 RLGELDGADQAN
+211 RLGELDESDRAN

-230 VLDSKRERTM
+230 VLDSKRERTV
-240 AAVADAPL
+240 AVVADAPL
-248 ITDSLSEDA
+248 IIDCLSDEA
-257 AAHFERV
+257 AAHFDRV
-264 QAGLGA
+264 RAGLDA

-288 THTTWEFAAGALT
+288 THSTWEFAAGSLT

-314 GLAESLGGK
+314 GLAEALGGK

-333 IERILLAADAEGAL
+333 IERILLAADAEDAL
-347 AEAKPTVDVFV
+347 TEAPRGVDVFV
-358 VDVTGGDAGRDLTF
+358 VDVAGGDTGRDLTF
-372 ELRRSGI
+372 ELRRNGI

-395 VADRSGARLALLV
+395 VADRSEARFALLV
-408 GEDELASGTV
+408 GPDEVAAGTV
-418 TLRDLRSAGGQVALA
+418 TVRDLRSGAGQIAVA
-433 RADVVDEVAARLSE
+433 RAGVVAEVATRLESE
-447 G
+447 

>member
-1 MGSVA
+1 MGNR
-6 VRGHQRIVGAIYGR
+6 RG
-20 SAPVA
+20 APVA
-25 SGVVA
+25 SWVVA
-30 EVFQAPKGTRDILPP
+30 EMFQAPKGPADILPP
-45 ESDRW
+45 DVRRLAGAGST
-50 QALVAVFAEV
+50 FAEV

-72 MFEEIGVFQRLG
+72 MFEDIGVFQRLG

-96 FFDKGDRHM
+96 FFDKGERHL

-173 HDFYRSL
+173 HDFYRAL
-180 GLSRLSLRLNSMG
+180 GLSSLSLRLNSMG

-200 YAGQLAAWLGQ
+200 YAEQLSRWLGQ
-211 RLGELDGADQAN
+211 RVGELDQADRDN

-230 VLDSKRERTM
+230 VLDSKRERT
-240 AAVADAPL
+240 ASVVAEAPL
-248 ITDSLSEDA
+248 ITDCLSDEA

-264 QAGLGA
+264 QAGLDA

-288 THTTWEFAAGALT
+288 THSTWEFAAGALT

-333 IERILLAADAEGAL
+333 IERILLAADAEDAL
-347 AEAKPTVDVFV
+347 AETTGTVDVFV

-372 ELRRSGI
+372 ELRRNGI

-395 VADRSGARLALLV
+395 VADRSGAWLAILV
-408 GEDELASGTV
+408 GEDEMAAGIL
-418 TLRDLRSAGGQVALA
+418 TLRHLRSNDGQTEMPW
-433 RADVVDEVAARLSE
+433 ADVASEVNRILAKYKSAQ
-447 G
+447 

>member
-1 MGSVA
+1 M
-6 VRGHQRIVGAIYGR
+6 
-20 SAPVA
+20 
-25 SGVVA
+25 
-30 EVFQAPKGTRDILPP
+30 FQAPKGTRDILPP

-50 QALVAVFAEV
+50 QALVAVFADV

-72 MFEEIGVFQRLG
+72 MFEDIGVFQRLG

-96 FFDKGDRHM
+96 FFDKGQRHM

-159 SADPDLDV
+159 SADPDLDA

-173 HDFYRSL
+173 HDFYRAL
-180 GLSRLSLRLNSMG
+180 GLSQLSLRLNSMG

-200 YAGQLAAWLGQ
+200 YSQRLAAWLGH
-211 RLGELDGADQAN
+211 RVGALDEADRDN

-230 VLDSKRERTM
+230 VLDSKRERTL
-240 AAVADAPL
+240 AATADAPL
-248 ITDSLSEDA
+248 IVDCLSDDA
-257 AAHFERV
+257 AARFERV
-264 QAGLGA
+264 QAGLDS
-270 LGVAYEIDP
+270 LGVSYEIDP

-288 THTTWEFAAGALT
+288 THSTWEFAAGALT

-333 IERILLAADAEGAL
+333 IERILLAADAEDAL
-347 AEAKPTVDVFV
+347 SETRATVDVFV
-358 VDVTGGDAGRDLTF
+358 VDVAGGGAGRDLTF
-372 ELRRSGI
+372 ELRRNGI

-408 GEDELASGTV
+408 GDDELAAGTV
-418 TLRDLRSAGGQVALA
+418 TLRDLRSEVGQMAVP
-433 RADVVDEVAARLSE
+433 RADVVAEVAKKLSNERPGQARVSVTRGE
-447 G
+447 